1 MRQFSKLAGFS
12 VYLMSSLFSF
22 LEKQKRKKKAMCVYN
37 HLTVLSDEGPLSLK
51 KKCTGQ
57 FEQGS
62 LLDRH
67 NLPVSIEPVSA
78 VLREKNKKKSLF
90 SLMSEVICNAIVCLD
105 AVSLGLCSSF
115 LV

>member
-78 VLREKNKKKSLF
+78 VLREKKQKKKFIFFDVRSD
-90 SLMSEVICNAIVCLD
+90 M
-105 AVSLGLCSSF
+105 
-115 LV
+115 

>member
-1 MRQFSKLAGFS
+1 M
-12 VYLMSSLFSF
+12 
-22 LEKQKRKKKAMCVYN
+22 YN

-67 NLPVSIEPVSA
+67 NLPVLIEPVSA
-78 VLREKNKKKSLF
+78 VLREKKQKKNSLF

-105 AVSLGLCSSF
+105 AVSLGLCSFF
-115 LV
+115 LSRVA

>member
-1 MRQFSKLAGFS
+1 
-12 VYLMSSLFSF
+12 
-22 LEKQKRKKKAMCVYN
+22 MCVYN

-67 NLPVSIEPVSA
+67 NLPVSIRTCECCPE
-78 VLREKNKKKSLF
+78 RKKQKKKFIFFDVRSD
-90 SLMSEVICNAIVCLD
+90 M
-105 AVSLGLCSSF
+105 
-115 LV
+115 